1 MGDGDAWEESKEG
14 ILMEYRIVSEDDVKG
29 LATVMKKAYAEE
41 PWNEKWSEE
50 KAVRRVQS
58 IMGNYES
65 FGIAAA
71 CDHKIIGAALGF
83 VDPYADEDF
92 FFVSELFVVPEW
104 KRKGIGKCLLSEL
117 ENHLRKKG
125 IGTIQLLSIEYNHA
139 FYKKAGYNQDC
150 VSVFYRGIDAA
161 TPNGK

>member
-1 MGDGDAWEESKEG
+1 MQ
-14 ILMEYRIVSEDDVKG
+14 YRAVSEDDVKG
-29 LATVMKKAYAEE
+29 LAAAMAMAYAEE

-50 KAVRRVQS
+50 KAMRRVRS

-65 FGIAAA
+65 CGIAAV
-71 CDHKIIGAALGF
+71 CDHEIIGAALGF

-104 KRKGIGKCLLSEL
+104 KRNGIGKCLLSEL
-117 ENHLRKKG
+117 EKHLREKG
-125 IGTIQLLSIEYNHA
+125 ISSIQLISIESNHA

-150 VSVFYRGIDAA
+150 VSVLYKEIGPAPDG
-161 TPNGK
+161 N